1 MLLDYSPTTSH
12 CGPVGH
18 PISTS
23 KLVPSMAEA
32 ENTIDARQR
41 LLSAATQIFADKGY
55 ALASTREICRI
66 AGVNAAAIHY
76 YFGDKASL
84 YREVF
89 RIPELMV
96 HLPPEMDDPHLPT
109 LKAMQAWYSH
119 MMSFAVS
126 RDQATRLRLLFL
138 REQVQPSGVL
148 EQGRAD
154 ILNPYHHM
162 LVRFLVPRLGCAS
175 ADVAIHH
182 LAFSLIG
189 IAMVLFVEQEAV
201 TELAPGLLD
210 NQAQIKGTVQRLAH
224 HATAIIEAEQRR
236 RVLLVDRAGAP
247 SAATAAL
254 KDAQHL

>member
-1 MLLDYSPTTSH
+1 
-12 CGPVGH
+12 
-18 PISTS
+18 
-23 KLVPSMAEA
+23 MAEA
-32 ENTIDARQR
+32 ENNVDARQR

-55 ALASTREICRI
+55 ALASTREICKI

-96 HLPPEMDDPHLPT
+96 QLPPEMDDAKLPT
-109 LKAMQAWYSH
+109 LQAMEAWYSH
-119 MMSFAVS
+119 MMSFAAS

-162 LVRFLVPRLGCAS
+162 LVRFLIPRLGQHG
-175 ADVAIHH
+175 ADVEIHQ

-210 NQAQIKGTVQRLAH
+210 NQTQIRGTVRRLAH
-224 HATAIIEAEQRR
+224 HATAIIEAEQQRR
-236 RVLLVDRAGAP
+236 GIPRLRVDAGNLAQAP
-247 SAATAAL
+247 Q
-254 KDAQHL
+254 DARTSS

>member
-1 MLLDYSPTTSH
+1 
-12 CGPVGH
+12 
-18 PISTS
+18 
-23 KLVPSMAEA
+23 MAET

-96 HLPPEMDDPHLPT
+96 QLPPEMDDPRLPT
-109 LKAMQAWYSH
+109 LKAMEAWYSH

-162 LVRFLVPRLGCAS
+162 LVRFLTPRLGRTS
-175 ADVAIHH
+175 ADVETHH

-210 NQAQIKGTVQRLAH
+210 SQAQIKGTVQRLAH

-236 RVLLVDRAGAP
+236 RGLDGLPAGASGSTP
-247 SAATAAL
+247 AL
-254 KDAQHL
+254 ISGALHL